1 MAPPGGTW
9 PGVRSTTCI
18 VPAVLVLATV
28 ALAGCARHAGHEIE
42 VRVRRVAMDPAS
54 RSPVVLLE
62 DPTTDVALP
71 IWIGAAEARAIA
83 GLLAGDAPPRPL
95 THDLVK
101 AMLERVGASVRRVVI
116 RDLRDGTYFADV
128 VLERD
133 GEEVAVDSRPSDAIA
148 LALRCGQPIFVDR
161 QLFAREGVGV
171 RAAVAD
177 DVVTVAGITVQDLSP
192 ALAGYFD
199 LPAGS
204 GVVVSDARAGVG
216 LTLRRGDVI
225 LEIDG
230 EPVHDA
236 RDFRAKVGGGSGAAA
251 LRVQR
256 DGDLVD
262 VALERG
268 RRLED

>member
-1 MAPPGGTW
+1 MAAPGGTW
-9 PGVRSTTCI
+9 PGVRFANSL
-18 VPAVLVLATV
+18 VPAALVLAAV
-28 ALAGCARHAGHEIE
+28 ALAGCARHAGRELE

-62 DPTTDVALP
+62 DPASNVALP
-71 IWIGAAEARAIA
+71 IWIGAAEAQAIA
-83 GLLAGDAPPRPL
+83 GLLAGDTPPRPL

-101 AMLERVGASVRRVVI
+101 AMLARVGASVRRVVI

-133 GEEVAVDSRPSDAIA
+133 GEEVTVDSRPSDAIA

-161 QLFAREGVGV
+161 QLLAREGVGV
-171 RAAVAD
+171 RVGVAD

-192 ALAGYFD
+192 ALARYFD
-199 LPAGS
+199 LPPGN

-216 LTLRRGDVI
+216 LALRRGDVV

-236 RDFRAKVGGGSGAAA
+236 RDFRAKVGGGSGAAE

-262 VALERG
+262 VALD
-268 RRLED
+268 RRHLPDQ